1 MRKAFKQMRIKLFRI
16 TTIPLSLSVLLRG
29 QLQFINNFY
38 FVVGVSSPAKMLEQL
53 TVDEGI
59 KTVAV
64 KFSRQI
70 SLGQDIKSLWHLIW
84 ITLNNKPSII
94 HTHTPKA
101 GTLGMIAAWL
111 CRVPVR
117 MHTVAGL
124 PLLEARGSKRALL
137 NFVEK
142 VTYACA
148 TKVYPNSFGLKE
160 IIIQNNYCKPEKLKV
175 IGNGSSNGINT
186 AHFTR
191 ESIPHAEL
199 ENKRIDFELK
209 TDDFVFIFVGR
220 LVKDKG
226 INELVNAFVTINTKF
241 PSTKLLLVGNYEVE
255 LDPLKPETIKEIDA
269 NPAIIA
275 AGYQPDVR
283 PFLAVSHAL
292 VFPSYREGFPNV
304 PMQALAMEIPT
315 IVTDINGCNEI
326 VIHEQNGLIIPPKN
340 TQAIIDA
347 MLRIMTDQQL
357 YNHLKSNARESIVSR
372 YDQLSLW
379 KLIKEEYDEQLKL
392 AGLTQNMN

>member
-1 MRKAFKQMRIKLFRI
+1 MLHQKVARI
-16 TTIPLSLSVLLRG
+16 TTVPISLKILLKG
-29 QLQFINNFY
+29 QLGFIQQY
-38 FVVGVSSPAKMLEQL
+38 FNVVAVSSPGSELKELSVSEQIRTIGL
-53 TVDEGI
+53 RM
-59 KTVAV
+59 
-64 KFSRQI
+64 SRSI
-70 SLGQDIKSLWHLIW
+70 SPLLDLVSLVQLIL
-84 ITLNNKPSII
+84 ITYRESPSII

-124 PLLEARGSKRALL
+124 PLLETKGPKRALL

-142 VTYACA
+142 ITYACA

-160 IIIQNNYCKPEKLKV
+160 IIIKNKYCKPEKLKV

-186 AHFTR
+186 SYFSKEIFPYIEIEKKRT
-191 ESIPHAEL
+191 EL
-199 ENKRIDFELK
+199 EL
-209 TDDFVFIFVGR
+209 TSDDFVFIFVGR

-226 INELVNAFVTINTKF
+226 INELVSAFVTLNSQY
-241 PSTKLLLVGNYEVE
+241 PSTKLILVGNYEAD
-255 LDPLKPETIKEIDA
+255 LDPLKPATLKEIEE
-269 NPAIIA
+269 NPAIIS
-275 AGYQPDVR
+275 AGYQTDVR
-283 PFLAVSHAL
+283 PFLAISQAL

-304 PMQALAMEIPT
+304 PMQALAMEVPA

-340 TQAIIDA
+340 TQAIVGA
-347 MLRIMTDQQL
+347 MQRIMTDQQL
-357 YNHLKSNARESIVSR
+357 YNHLKSNGRESIVSR

-379 KLIKEEYDEQLKL
+379 KLIKEEYDEQLRL
-392 AGLTQNMN
+392 ARITS